1 MPQQIVIAEQLRI
14 AAVLNDERVDE
25 LVVAQGRYQIGD
37 VYLGTVE
44 NVLPGIDAAF
54 VNIGEGEKNGFIHVT
69 DLGPLRLRKGAAGIT
84 ELLEPRQK
92 VLVQVM
98 KEPTGTKGPRLTGNL
113 SLPGRFLVLQP
124 HGQGVTISRRIN
136 GENERNRLRALGVL
150 IKPPGAGLLIRT
162 EAESVSEE
170 LLIDDL
176 EMLLRQWESI
186 QQAAETASPPV
197 LLNRDED
204 FIHRVLRDLYNPEVV
219 RVVVDTAEAVGR
231 VNAFLG
237 ADQANLLVEH
247 HSDHTEILDHFRVHA
262 AIRDAL
268 KPRVDLPSGGYVIIE
283 PTEALTVIDVNSGSF
298 TRSANARETV
308 LWTNCEAAIE
318 IARQL
323 KLRNIGGVV
332 IIDFIDMESRRD
344 QLQLLEHFT
353 QAVRHDTARPQIAQ
367 LTELGLVE
375 LTRKRQGQN
384 IYELFGRACPSCGG
398 LGHVAVLPGKDSL
411 LPLATATGLVRSA
424 ASARAEVA
432 SPVAPADASS
442 RRRRGGRGGRGGSD
456 FPESTSLE
464 TAASQPFATETFAYG
479 GSGSSSGSG
488 SGSSSSSG
496 IGSGGGGAGGSS
508 EAPSRRQEP
517 DLVAVTMEPDQELVY
532 GWLGLN
538 PALLLDPSPSSDN
551 LMVRVVRPGEDPD
564 EVLEEARQQLASS
577 GSRRRRR
584 GRGGAS
590 DSPSQA
596 SGTGPASAFDQANP
610 YSQASVYAQAS
621 SQSLGR
627 TDGREREEITVSV
640 SAPSREPVTREPVT
654 REQFTREPATR
665 EPAMVE
671 ITPFAVDDFAPIAV
685 LVGAGGIDGTQL
697 DERGASAPPARVG
710 RSRGRQALKSS
721 DRAQPGPAPVVIDE
735 SPSYAAGS
743 PIADR
748 AAAGSVAAAGQGT
761 PIPLTVSITP
771 DAKEAVAPPVEP
783 GAELD
788 ASGEPRR
795 RRRRSSASD

>member
-54 VNIGEGEKNGFIHVT
+54 VNIGESEKNGFIHVT

-113 SLPGRFLVLQP
+113 ALPGRFLVLQP
-124 HGQGVTISRRIN
+124 QGQGVNISRRIN

-162 EAESVSEE
+162 EAEGVSEE

-176 EMLLRQWESI
+176 ETLLRQWEGI
-186 QQAAETASPPV
+186 QTAAESANPPV

-204 FIHRVLRDLYNPEVV
+204 FVHRVLRDLYSPELV
-219 RVVVDTAEAVGR
+219 RVVVDTPEAVAR
-231 VNAFLG
+231 ANAFLG
-237 ADQANLLVEH
+237 
-247 HSDHTEILDHFRVHA
+247 SDHTNVLVEAHTESSEILEHFKVNA

-298 TRSANARETV
+298 TRSANSRETV
-308 LWTNCEAAIE
+308 LWTNCEAAVE

-353 QAVRHDTARPQIAQ
+353 QAVRDDAARPQIAQ

-398 LGHVAVLPGKDSL
+398 LGHVAVLPGKDTL
-411 LPLATATGLVRSA
+411 QPLATLTGLVRSA
-424 ASARAEVA
+424 ASARAEVL
-432 SPVAPADASS
+432 SPGTPEAGSG
-442 RRRRGGRGGRGGSD
+442 RRRRGGRGGRGGAELS
-456 FPESTSLE
+456 EATSAPDGFE
-464 TAASQPFATETFAYG
+464 TPVVVEVPRASAAASTEP
-479 GSGSSSGSG
+479 
-488 SGSSSSSG
+488 
-496 IGSGGGGAGGSS
+496 
-508 EAPSRRQEP
+508 APRRFDHE
-517 DLVAVTMEPDQELVY
+517 LVAVPMDADQELVF
-532 GWLGLN
+532 GWMGLN
-538 PALLLDPSPSSDN
+538 PALLLEQPPAGDN
-551 LMVRVVRPGEDPD
+551 VVVRVVRPGVDAD
-564 EVLEEARQQLASS
+564 AVLEEARQQLAAS
-577 GSRRRRR
+577 GSRRRR
-584 GRGGAS
+584 GRGGRGGGSATS
-590 DSPSQA
+590 DFQAGEAPSN
-596 SGTGPASAFDQANP
+596 GTGQQLSSSAAAPPAP
-610 YSQASVYAQAS
+610 
-621 SQSLGR
+621 
-627 TDGREREEITVSV
+627 
-640 SAPSREPVTREPVT
+640 
-654 REQFTREPATR
+654 
-665 EPAMVE
+665 VE
-671 ITPFAVDDFAPIAV
+671 ITPLPELSEPETV
-685 LVGAGGIDGTQL
+685 LTVSVPSTTSI
-697 DERGASAPPARVG
+697 APPEVEVPAR
-710 RSRGRQALKSS
+710 RGRTRS
-721 DRAQPGPAPVVIDE
+721 
-735 SPSYAAGS
+735 
-743 PIADR
+743 
-748 AAAGSVAAAGQGT
+748 SVAASA
-761 PIPLTVSITP
+761 
-771 DAKEAVAPPVEP
+771 AKTIAKTGATSTAVAVVEP
-783 GAELD
+783 ELD
-788 ASGEPRR
+788 DSGEPRR
-795 RRRRSSASD
+795 RRRRSSASS

>member
-456 FPESTSLE
+456 FPDTTSLE
-464 TAASQPFATETFAYG
+464 TAATPAFATDMPAYG
-479 GSGSSSGSG
+479 GSGGGSA
-488 SGSSSSSG
+488 SG
-496 IGSGGGGAGGSS
+496 IGSGSGVGGSS
-508 EAPSRRQEP
+508 DAPSRRQEP

-551 LMVRVVRPGEDPD
+551 LMVRVVRPGEDP
-564 EVLEEARQQLASS
+564 ELVLEEARQQLASS

-584 GRGGAS
+584 GRGGSGESAA
-590 DSPSQA
+590 PA
-596 SGTGPASAFDQANP
+596 SGAGPAGAFDQANP
-610 YSQASVYAQAS
+610 YAQASVYAQAS
-621 SQSLGR
+621 SPSLGR
-627 TDGREREEITVSV
+627 SDGREREELTVSV
-640 SAPSREPVTREPVT
+640 SAPS
-654 REQFTREPATR
+654 R

-671 ITPFAVDDFAPIAV
+671 ITPFAVDDFAPIPV
-685 LVGAGGIDGTQL
+685 LVGAGGIDGSEL
-697 DERGASAPPARVG
+697 DERGGSAAPARVG

-721 DRAQPGPAPVVIDE
+721 DRAQPGPAPVVID
-735 SPSYAAGS
+735 GS
-743 PIADR
+743 PLYVADSQAPDR
-748 AAAGSVAAAGQGT
+748 HAAGSVADAGQGA

-771 DAKEAVAPPVEP
+771 DPKEAVPPPVEP
-783 GAELD
+783 EAELD
-788 ASGEPRR
+788 ATGEPRR

>member
-69 DLGPLRLRKGAAGIT
+69 DLGPLRLRKGAAAIT
-84 ELLEPRQK
+84 ELLEPLQK

-237 ADQANLLVEH
+237 ADQANLVVEH
-247 HSDHTEILDHFRVHA
+247 HSDHTEILEHFRVHA

-344 QLQLLEHFT
+344 QLLLLEHFT

-432 SPVAPADASS
+432 SPVALADASS

-456 FPESTSLE
+456 FAETTSPE
-464 TAASQPFATETFAYG
+464 TAAPPAFATETPSYSVSN
-479 GSGSSSGSG
+479 GS
-488 SGSSSSSG
+488 
-496 IGSGGGGAGGSS
+496 SGGGVGGGASGSS

-551 LMVRVVRPGEDPD
+551 LMVRVVRPGQDP
-564 EVLEEARQQLASS
+564 ELVLEEARQQLASS

-584 GRGGAS
+584 GRGG
-590 DSPSQA
+590 
-596 SGTGPASAFDQANP
+596 SGESAAQTSGSGPASAFDQVNP
-610 YSQASVYAQAS
+610 YAQASVYAQAS

-627 TDGREREEITVSV
+627 SDGREREEITVSV
-640 SAPSREPVTREPVT
+640 SAPSREPVTREP
-654 REQFTREPATR
+654 
-665 EPAMVE
+665 AMVE
-671 ITPFAVDDFAPIAV
+671 ITPFAVDDFAPIPV
-685 LVGAGGIDGTQL
+685 LVGAGGIEGSEV
-697 DERGASAPPARVG
+697 DERGGSAAPTRVG

-721 DRAQPGPAPVVIDE
+721 DRAEPGPAPVVIDG
-735 SPSYAAGS
+735 A
-743 PIADR
+743 
-748 AAAGSVAAAGQGT
+748 

-771 DAKEAVAPPVEP
+771 EAKEAVLPPVEP
-783 GAELD
+783 EAEVD
-788 ASGEPRR
+788 ATGEPRR

>member
-69 DLGPLRLRKGAAGIT
+69 DLGPLRLRKGAAAIT

-247 HSDHTEILDHFRVHA
+247 HSDHTEILEHFRVHA

-308 LWTNCEAAIE
+308 LWTNCESAIE

-432 SPVAPADASS
+432 SPVALADASS

-456 FPESTSLE
+456 FAETTSLE
-464 TAASQPFATETFAYG
+464 TAAPQAFATETPSYSVSVSN
-479 GSGSSSGSG
+479 GS
-488 SGSSSSSG
+488 
-496 IGSGGGGAGGSS
+496 SGGGVGGGASGSS

-551 LMVRVVRPGEDPD
+551 LMVRVVRPGQDP
-564 EVLEEARQQLASS
+564 ELVLEEARQQLASS

-584 GRGGAS
+584 GRGG
-590 DSPSQA
+590 
-596 SGTGPASAFDQANP
+596 SGESAAQTSGSGPASAFDQVNP
-610 YSQASVYAQAS
+610 YAQASVYAQAS

-627 TDGREREEITVSV
+627 SDGREREEITVSV
-640 SAPSREPVTREPVT
+640 SAPNREPV
-654 REQFTREPATR
+654 TR

-671 ITPFAVDDFAPIAV
+671 ITPFAVDDFAPIPV
-685 LVGAGGIDGTQL
+685 LVGAGGIEGSEV
-697 DERGASAPPARVG
+697 DERGGSAAPARVG

-721 DRAQPGPAPVVIDE
+721 DRAEPGPAPVVIDG
-735 SPSYAAGS
+735 A
-743 PIADR
+743 
-748 AAAGSVAAAGQGT
+748 

-771 DAKEAVAPPVEP
+771 EPKEAVLPPVEP
-783 GAELD
+783 EAEVD
-788 ASGEPRR
+788 ATGEPRR